1 VTRYLGRLPLFAII
15 VIILVALPTLIA
27 PAPAS
32 AFTML
37 TVQQRGQILRSADM
51 IGPDGKRITD
61 PACIGGRL
69 STVDPRWATAFLTNT
84 RSCVHR
90 YGGASGE
97 STLFKRSSSNSAD
110 WRIVG
115 SVSETCSHHEAGAS
129 DGVLRDL
136 GCAFFEHRPRRV
148 RHCSNA
154 GTPTDLF
161 LASVTTRHVSCRT
174 ARRLIISLHRA
185 RPHFKAEVTHFRAYT
200 CSPSPEGVAVWVRC
214 VEGPRLIRW
223 LNGT

>member
-1 VTRYLGRLPLFAII
+1 M
-15 VIILVALPTLIA
+15 ILVALAALTLIS

-37 TVQQRGQILRSADM
+37 TAPQRGQILRSADM
-51 IGPDGKRITD
+51 VGPNGQRITD

-69 STVDPRWATAFLTNT
+69 STVDPRWAMAFLSNTN
-84 RSCVHR
+84 SCFRR

-97 STLFKRSSSNSAD
+97 STLFERSSESSTD

-115 SVSETCSHHEAGAS
+115 SVSETCNHHEAGAS
-129 DGVLRDL
+129 DAVLRDL
-136 GCAFFEHRPRRV
+136 GCASFENRPRRV

-154 GTPTDLF
+154 GTPPDTF
-161 LASVTTRHVSCRT
+161 LANITTRHVSCRT
-174 ARRLIISLHRA
+174 ARRFIVSLLRVH
-185 RPHFKAEVTHFRAYT
+185 PDFKTEVTHFRAYT
-200 CSPSPEGVAVWVRC
+200 CTPSPEGVAAVWVRC